1 MAMVPLGV
9 FSVGLCRASA
19 EEGSN
24 GIGAGRHFGVELQ
37 LRGVCEV
44 AALGTKGLPPTS
56 AARCWAVSVGTCQVL
71 LKCMFGSRPKA
82 QLTGWDSCWVR
93 AWNGIWEWQQPVK
106 HCTRD
111 GCCRW
116 IPQTPLCEDSGRAL
130 HSAVSLERPG
140 FC

>member
-71 LKCMFGSRPKA
+71 LKCMF
-82 QLTGWDSCWVR
+82 
-93 AWNGIWEWQQPVK
+93 WE
-106 HCTRD
+106 
-111 GCCRW
+111 
-116 IPQTPLCEDSGRAL
+116 QTKSPANRVGLLLGQGMEWHLGVAAAC
-130 HSAVSLERPG
+130 
-140 FC
+140 